1 MSGTSRNTAFRGRGQ
16 EFRFHQRTGFARQTL
31 TDLPQGSHA
40 DHRKGSKRRNGMV
53 NNMLSMTDFDRLL
66 LGFDRFH
73 TAMTKERTINYPR
86 YNIVRGKNQY
96 RIEMDL
102 AGWDKKDIEVILDQ
116 EQLTIKGVEKQGL
129 SADESYVHRG
139 ISGKTFRRLFT
150 LGEHIEVSNAS
161 FKDGMLL
168 ITLVE
173 KLPDEK
179 KPKLI
184 DIN

>member
-1 MSGTSRNTAFRGRGQ
+1 
-16 EFRFHQRTGFARQTL
+16 
-31 TDLPQGSHA
+31 
-40 DHRKGSKRRNGMV
+40 MV
-53 NNMLSMTDFDRLL
+53 NTLGSLADFDRLF
-66 LGFDRFH
+66 LGFDRMKH
-73 TAMTKERTINYPR
+73 ELANHGTAGNYPR
-86 YNIVRGKNQY
+86 YNIIKSGEEQY

-102 AGWDKKDIEVILDQ
+102 AGWDKKDIEIILDQ

-184 DIN
+184 DINELKKAGW